1 MILGTSAL
9 SRQILAKAG
18 SNKSLISVAVAS
30 TLSAADLQLTH
41 QISPTNES
49 AYSAALS
56 SNSVVLGSVPL

>member
-1 MILGTSAL
+1 MILGTSEL
-9 SRQILAKAG
+9 SRQILASAG

-30 TLSAADLQLTH
+30 ILSAADLQLTH

-56 SNSVVLGSVPL
+56 SKSVVLGSAPL